1 MERMLRLLLITVFC
15 CGQVSAFAAWSAGPL
30 MADSLPPVA
39 AGAWHDLQV
48 NELNRLPVHTSF
60 FAYENEQLARQG
72 DKTRS
77 ARFLSL
83 HGDWAFSGATDADG
97 ELVARGTMPVP
108 GMWELNG
115 FGDPIYKNVGYAWF
129 GHFDGKAPDVPLKNN
144 HKGMYRRTI
153 AIPDAW
159 QGKQVIA
166 HFGSVTSCICLWV
179 NGRFVGYAE
188 DSKTAAEFDITP
200 YLQKGDNELAFMVRR
215 WCDGTWGEDQDFWR
229 LTGVARESYLY
240 CRDAKAHIDDLRIET
255 DLINGYRDGTLTIR
269 PLTTGKVQL
278 YYTLYA
284 PDGREV
290 WNGTATSFTLKDV
303 KAWTAETPYLYTLVT
318 RLLPAR
324 KYPEKGAE
332 TEAVVQKI
340 GFRKV
345 EIKGG
350 QLLVNGQPVLIKG
363 ANRHEMDPD
372 GGYVVSRE
380 RMIQDI
386 RLMKQFNINAVRTCH
401 YPDDPVWYELCDEY
415 GLYVV
420 AEANFEA
427 HGLGFGAKADTYD
440 PKFAKTILERNRHN
454 VAVHYNHPSIIY
466 WSLGNESADG
476 PNFSAA
482 YRWIKEQDRQRP
494 IQWEPA
500 NGGENSDIM
509 CPMYWTHRQCE
520 EYAKDETKQKPLIQC
535 EYSHA
540 MGNSCG
546 GFKEYWELV
555 RKYPKYQGGFI
566 WDFVDQGLRMK
577 GKGYERS
584 YYYGGDFNDYDPSDN
599 NFNCNGLI
607 SPDRVPNPH
616 MYEVGYQYQNI
627 WTELIDKRN
636 TIVRIHNEYFFR
648 DLSHIALHWQYVH
661 QGVVLKEGVIDH
673 IDCAPQ
679 QSADITL
686 PVFQIT
692 DGVDGMGNDSG
703 TVLLNIDFRLKNDEG
718 LLKEGT
724 TVAHQQFDYSWIDI
738 CRMVKPEKKWK
749 SLKIRDQKNEPQL
762 TIGNDLFRIAFD
774 KATGLLASYQVKGVS
789 LLGDGGTLKPYFWRA
804 PTDNDMGAGL
814 HRTQK
819 VWKHPKM
826 ELKRLD
832 VSKKTK
838 NEVQVKAH
846 YRLPEVAAD
855 LSVTYE
861 IAGNGAMT
869 VVQSLDVESD
879 TLPDMFRF
887 GMVMQLP
894 YDMDRSEFY
903 GRGPVENYPDRNTS
917 QRLGVYKQTADEQ
930 FYPYVRPQE
939 TGLKTD
945 VEWWKQGNGKGTAIE
960 ISGHQLCMSALHYDI
975 EELDEG
981 DEKHQRHA
989 ADLKKS
995 RFTNLFIDGEHAG
1008 VGGVDSWSQR
1018 ALPLPPYRV
1027 KATDKQFR
1035 FRITPLK

>member
-1 MERMLRLLLITVFC
+1 MKKVFRFLLMIAFSIPSSLFAVEKVSLAVDTV
-15 CGQVSAFAAWSAGPL
+15 
-30 MADSLPPVA
+30 
-39 AGAWHDLQV
+39 WHDLQV
-48 NELNRLPVHTSF
+48 NEVNRLPVHTSF

-72 DKTRS
+72 DKTQS
-77 ARFLSL
+77 TRFLSL
-83 HGDWAFSGATDADG
+83 HGDWDFSYAEHANGVLEPKG
-97 ELVARGTMPVP
+97 KMPVP

-115 FGDPIYKNVGYAWF
+115 FGAPVYKNVGYAWF
-129 GHFDGKAPDVPLKNN
+129 GHFNGKAPDVPIKDN
-144 HKGMYRRTI
+144 HKGMYRRTFT
-153 AIPDAW
+153 IPDDW
-159 QGKQVIA
+159 QGKLVIA
-166 HFGSVTSCICLWV
+166 HFGSVTSCITLYV
-179 NGRFVGYAE
+179 NGKFVGYAE
-188 DSKTAAEFDITP
+188 DSKIAAEFDITP
-200 YLQKGDNELAFMVRR
+200 YLQNGDNEVAFMVRR

-240 CRDAKAHIDDLRIET
+240 CRDRNLHIDDLRVVT
-255 DLINGYRDGTLTIR
+255 DLTNNYQDGTLTIH
-269 PLTTGKVQL
+269 PLITGKGQL
-278 YYTLYA
+278 YYTLLD
-284 PDGREV
+284 PDGKEV
-290 WNGTATSFTLKDV
+290 WNGTTTTAFVKNV

-318 RLLPAR
+318 RLFPAR

-332 TEAVVQKI
+332 LEAVVQKI
-340 GFRKV
+340 GFRKI
-345 EIKGG
+345 EIKNA
-350 QLLVNGQPVLIKG
+350 QLHVNGQPVLIKG
-363 ANRHEMDPD
+363 VNRHEIDPD
-372 GGYVVSRE
+372 GGYIVSRE

-386 RLMKQFNINAVRTCH
+386 RLMKQFNVNAVRTCH
-401 YPDDPVWYELCDEY
+401 YPDDPMWYDLCDEY

-427 HGLGFGAKADTYD
+427 HGLGFGEKADSYD
-440 PKFAKTILERNRHN
+440 AKFAKTILERNQHN

-476 PNFSAA
+476 PNFTAA
-482 YRWIKEQDRQRP
+482 YQWIKGQDSQRP

-509 CPMYWTHRQCE
+509 CPMYWTHAQCE
-520 EYAKDETKQKPLIQC
+520 AYAKDETKQKPLIQC

-546 GFKEYWELV
+546 GFKEYWDII

-577 GKGYERS
+577 GKGYETS

-599 NFNCNGLI
+599 NFNCNGLV

-636 TIVRIHNEYFFR
+636 GLFRIHNEHFFR

-661 QGVVLKEGVIDH
+661 QGVVLKEGVIDR

-692 DGVDGMGNDSG
+692 DEMDGMGNDSG

-738 CRMVKPEKKWK
+738 CRMVRPEKKWK
-749 SLKIRDQKNEPQL
+749 SLKIHDKKNEPQL
-762 TIGNDLFRIAFD
+762 TIENDLLHLAFD
-774 KATGLLASYQVKGVS
+774 KTTGLLISYQVNGNQ
-789 LLGDGGTLKPYFWRA
+789 LLGDGGTLKPNFWRA

-819 VWKHPKM
+819 VWKNPTMKL
-826 ELKRLD
+826 EKLTATRKN
-832 VSKKTK
+832 K
-838 NEVQVKAH
+838 NEVIVEARYGMSEVHATLVLVYQIESSGEMCVK
-846 YRLPEVAAD
+846 
-855 LSVTYE
+855 
-861 IAGNGAMT
+861 
-869 VVQSLDVESD
+869 QSMDIHDDSQ
-879 TLPDMFRF
+879 PNMFRF

-894 YDMDRSEFY
+894 YDMEQSEFY
-903 GRGPVENYPDRNTS
+903 GRGPIENYPDRNSS
-917 QRLGVYKQTADEQ
+917 QRMGIYQQTADEQ

-945 VEWWKQGNGKGTAIE
+945 VEWWKQSNGNNLGIKVTGE
-960 ISGHQLCMSALHYDI
+960 KHLCMSALHYDI

-981 DEKHQRHA
+981 NEKHQRHPG
-989 ADLKKS
+989 DLKKS

-1027 KATDKQFR
+1027 KATNKQFT
-1035 FRITPLK
+1035 FWIKPLVRH